1 MLSYVKRG
9 LQHIGCVIY
18 LHILLEDDIYIIHLI
33 PWDDSETL
41 FKCRFD
47 QIYNSTRRGMQNSG
61 QSINIKTVKLLKRIG
76 GWFIRH
82 PDGTDILITLAFA
95 VLALLSLYINWG
107 TYSRIP
113 SYVAVILTLLV
124 ILPLAFRR
132 RYPLGVLSLMTLAV
146 ITFRAFNIP
155 ESAFISY
162 ALLLAFFNAGAYG
175 QQRLRNWVRGAAF
188 LLVNA
193 WLIYSIFFQQRGS
206 DLPAQTI
213 LYQVSVVLLNVFLFA
228 AAWWIGEVFRIRN
241 QREVELQ
248 ERTRQLE
255 KERDENARRAV
266 MDERV
271 RIARELHDVVA
282 HHVSVMGI
290 QAGAARRILK
300 QQPDKANDVL
310 SQIEA
315 SSRQAVAELQR
326 LLGFLRE
333 ENQVDDIAPQPGLQQ
348 LDLLVNQMRATGL
361 SVSVKKECT
370 ETPLPPGVDLSAY
383 RIIQEALTNTLK
395 HAGPVNADIT
405 IRYRTDAV
413 ELEIQDNGPKG
424 SQTETDREYKGRG
437 LIGMRERVAFHGGE
451 FFAGRLPAG
460 GFLVKARLPFTG
472 RKI

>member
-1 MLSYVKRG
+1 
-9 LQHIGCVIY
+9 
-18 LHILLEDDIYIIHLI
+18 
-33 PWDDSETL
+33 
-41 FKCRFD
+41 
-47 QIYNSTRRGMQNSG
+47 MQNSR
-61 QSINIKTVKLLKRIG
+61 QSINIRTVKIFKRIAD
-76 GWFIRH
+76 WFTRH
-82 PDGTDILITLAFA
+82 PNGTDIMITLAFA
-95 VLALLSLYINWG
+95 VLAMLNLYVNWG

-113 SYVAVILTLLV
+113 SCFAVVLTLLV
-124 ILPLAFRR
+124 IAPLAVRR
-132 RYPLGVLSLMTLAV
+132 RFPLGVLSFMTLAV
-146 ITFRAFNIP
+146 ITFRAFSIP
-155 ESAFISY
+155 ESDFINY

-175 QQRLRNWVRGAAF
+175 QQRLRNWVRGASF
-188 LLVNA
+188 LLVIG
-193 WLIYSIFFQQRGS
+193 WLTYSIFFQQRGS

-333 ENQVDDIAPQPGLQQ
+333 DNQIDDIAPQPGLKQ
-348 LDLLVNQMRATGL
+348 LDYLVQQMRLTGL
-361 SVSVKKECT
+361 TVSVKKEGT
-370 ETPLPPGVDLSAY
+370 EIPLPPGVDLSAY

-395 HAGPVNADIT
+395 HAGPVNADVT
-405 IRYRTDAV
+405 IRYLRDA
-413 ELEIQDNGPKG
+413 LNWKLKTTARKFPKPKLTG
-424 SQTETDREYKGRG
+424 N
-437 LIGMRERVAFHGGE
+437 
-451 FFAGRLPAG
+451 P
-460 GFLVKARLPFTG
+460 KAEG
-472 RKI
+472 

>member
-1 MLSYVKRG
+1 
-9 LQHIGCVIY
+9 
-18 LHILLEDDIYIIHLI
+18 
-33 PWDDSETL
+33 
-41 FKCRFD
+41 
-47 QIYNSTRRGMQNSG
+47 MQNSG
-61 QSINIKTVKLLKRIG
+61 QSINIRTVKIFKRTG
-76 GWFIRH
+76 SWFIRH

-95 VLALLSLYINWG
+95 VLALLNLYVNWG

-113 SYVAVILTLLV
+113 SYFAVILTLLV

-132 RYPLGVLSLMTLAV
+132 RYPQGVLGLMTLAV
-146 ITFRAFNIP
+146 ITFRAFSIP
-155 ESAFISY
+155 ESDFISY

-175 QQRLRNWVRGAAF
+175 KHRLRNWVRGASF
-188 LLVNA
+188 LLVIG
-193 WLIYSIFFQQRGS
+193 WLTYSIFFQQRGS

-213 LYQVSVVLLNVFLFA
+213 LYQISVVLLNVFLFA

-290 QAGAARRILK
+290 QAGAARRIMK
-300 QQPDKANDVL
+300 QQPDKANEVL
-310 SQIEA
+310 TQIEA

-333 ENQVDDIAPQPGLQQ
+333 DNHVDDIAPQPGLKQ
-348 LDLLVNQMRATGL
+348 LDYLVNQMRLTGL
-361 SVSVKKECT
+361 AVSVKKEGA
-370 ETPLPPGVDLSAY
+370 EISLPPGVDLSAY

-395 HAGPVNADIT
+395 HAGPVSAEVT
-405 IRYRTDAV
+405 IRYLHDALEV
-413 ELEIQDNGPKG
+413 EIKDNGPKVP
-424 SQTETDREYKGRG
+424 QTETDREYKGRG
-437 LIGMRERVAFHGGE
+437 LIGMRERVALHGGE
-451 FFAGRLPAG
+451 FFAGGMAEG
-460 GFLVKARLPFTG
+460 GFSVKAKLPLTG
-472 RKI
+472 WKK

>member
-1 MLSYVKRG
+1 
-9 LQHIGCVIY
+9 
-18 LHILLEDDIYIIHLI
+18 
-33 PWDDSETL
+33 
-41 FKCRFD
+41 
-47 QIYNSTRRGMQNSG
+47 MQNSR
-61 QSINIKTVKLLKRIG
+61 QSINIRTVKIFKRIAD
-76 GWFIRH
+76 WFARH
-82 PDGTDILITLAFA
+82 PNGTDILITLAFA
-95 VLALLSLYINWG
+95 VLAILNLYVNWG

-132 RYPLGVLSLMTLAV
+132 RYPLGVLSFMTLAV
-146 ITFRAFNIP
+146 ITFRTFSIP
-155 ESAFISY
+155 ESDFISY

-175 QQRLRNWVRGAAF
+175 QQRLRNWGRGASF
-188 LLVNA
+188 LLVVG
-193 WLIYSIFFQQRGS
+193 WLTYSIFFQQRGS

-241 QREVELQ
+241 LREVELQ

-333 ENQVDDIAPQPGLQQ
+333 DNQIDDIAPQPGLKQ
-348 LDLLVNQMRATGL
+348 LDYLVQQMRLTGL
-361 SVSVKKECT
+361 TVSVKKEGT
-370 ETPLPPGVDLSAY
+370 EISLPPGVDLSAY

-395 HAGPVNADIT
+395 HAGPVNADVT
-405 IRYRTDAV
+405 IRYLRDAL
-413 ELEIQDNGPKG
+413 ELEIRDNGPKVP
-424 SQTETDREYKGRG
+424 QTDRETKGRG
-437 LIGMRERVAFHGGE
+437 LIGMRERVALHGGD
-451 FFAGRLPAG
+451 FSAGGMAAG
-460 GFLVKARLPFTG
+460 GFSVKAKLPLTG
-472 RKI
+472 WKK

>member
-1 MLSYVKRG
+1 
-9 LQHIGCVIY
+9 
-18 LHILLEDDIYIIHLI
+18 
-33 PWDDSETL
+33 
-41 FKCRFD
+41 
-47 QIYNSTRRGMQNSG
+47 
-61 QSINIKTVKLLKRIG
+61 
-76 GWFIRH
+76 
-82 PDGTDILITLAFA
+82 
-95 VLALLSLYINWG
+95 
-107 TYSRIP
+107 
-113 SYVAVILTLLV
+113 
-124 ILPLAFRR
+124 
-132 RYPLGVLSLMTLAV
+132 MTLAV
-146 ITFRAFNIP
+146 ITFRAFSIP
-155 ESAFISY
+155 ESDFINY

-175 QQRLRNWVRGAAF
+175 QQRLRNWVRSGSF
-188 LLVNA
+188 LLVIG
-193 WLIYSIFFQQRGS
+193 WLTYSIFFQQRGA

-213 LYQVSVVLLNVFLFA
+213 LYQISVVLLNVFLFA

-333 ENQVDDIAPQPGLQQ
+333 DNQVDDIAPQPGLKQ
-348 LDLLVNQMRATGL
+348 LDYLVDQMRLTGL
-361 SVSVKKECT
+361 TVSVKKEGM
-370 ETPLPPGVDLSAY
+370 EILLPPGVDLSAY

-395 HAGPVNADIT
+395 HAGPVNADVT
-405 IRYRTDAV
+405 IRYLSDAL
-413 ELEIQDNGPKG
+413 ELEIKDNGPKVP
-424 SQTETDREYKGRG
+424 QTETDRENKGRG
-437 LIGMRERVAFHGGE
+437 LIGMRERVALHGGE
-451 FFAGRLPAG
+451 FLAG
-460 GFLVKARLPFTG
+460 GMAEGGFSVKAKLPLTG
-472 RKI
+472 WKK